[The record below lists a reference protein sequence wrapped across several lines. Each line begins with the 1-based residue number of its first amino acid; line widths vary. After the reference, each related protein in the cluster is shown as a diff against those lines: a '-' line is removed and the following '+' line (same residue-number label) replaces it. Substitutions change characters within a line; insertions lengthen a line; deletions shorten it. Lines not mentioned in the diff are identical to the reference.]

1 MRSIA
6 HVISTPEGI
15 GGAERVMLALLREGA
30 RRGWRQE
37 VLDPFDVDPNGSAL
51 ASDIRAIEGVD
62 YRAVSTRRV
71 REFPAARRW
80 LQRKLDRLDPDLV
93 HVHLFHALA
102 LTASLPRGR
111 RVTLATHHHGDYLRV
126 AGRRLE
132 ERIDQWA
139 VGRMDHVVA
148 CSGWVRQFLT
158 SRYGCSPSL
167 ITTIPNGWE
176 GRLPEERTGHD
187 RNMVLC
193 VAHFRREKDHRT
205 LIEAFSIVAERLP
218 EARLVLVG
226 GGPLRDQI
234 EDRVVSLGLGDV
246 VSFVGPVDD
255 VWPYYA
261 QAGVL
266 VLPSLAETLGIA
278 ALEAMAAS
286 VPVVATSVG
295 GIPEIVTHGEN
306 GLLVPP
312 EDPSEMAET
321 IEALLRDQEMA
332 RRMGSAG
339 RDVAGSRR
347 MSAAV
352 DRYFELYD
360 RLLET

>member
-1 MRSIA
+1 MPSIA
-6 HVISTPEGI
+6 HVISTPKGV
-15 GGAERVMLALLREGA
+15 GGAEHVMLALLREGA

-37 VLDPFDVDPNGSAL
+37 VLDPFDVDPSVSPLMADVRGIGNVGFS
-51 ASDIRAIEGVD
+51 
-62 YRAVSTRRV
+62 AVSTRRL
-71 REFPAARRW
+71 RQLPAARRW
-80 LQRKLDRLDPDLV
+80 LKRELDRLDPGLV

-126 AGRRLE
+126 ASRRLE
-132 ERIDQWA
+132 ERVDRWA
-139 VGRMDHVVA
+139 VSRMDHVVA
-148 CSGWVRQFLT
+148 CSRSVRGFLT

-176 GRLPEERTGHD
+176 GQLPEESSGRD
-187 RNMVLC
+187 RNTVLC
-193 VAHFRREKDHRT
+193 VAHFRREKDHGT
-205 LIEAFSIVAERLP
+205 LIKAFSIVADSHP

-226 GGPLRDQI
+226 GGPLRNRI
-234 EDRVVSLGLGDV
+234 EGQTVTLGLSDV
-246 VSFVGPVDD
+246 VSFIGPVDD
-255 VWPYYA
+255 VWPFYA
-261 QAGVL
+261 RAGVF
-266 VLPSLAETLGIA
+266 VLPSLAEPFGIA

-306 GLLVPP
+306 GLLVAPA
-312 EDPSEMAET
+312 DPSEMAEAMK
-321 IEALLRDQEMA
+321 ALLKDQEMA

-339 RDVAGSRR
+339 REVAGSRR

-352 DRYFELYD
+352 DRYFELYE